1 VPEVVVKVLPRDSNK
16 LASVAKHLNYI
27 GRRGELALE
36 VDDGSGIQ
44 DRDVGNQL
52 TEDWDLDL
60 DEHRHQLDLSSA
72 GGRASPKLVHKLM
85 LSMPPGTPS
94 QSVLAAARNFLR
106 DEFALKHRYAF
117 VLHTD
122 EAHPHVHAV
131 VKAVSEQGIRLNIRK
146 STLREWRR
154 DFARHL
160 RAQGIEANATERAVR
175 GEVRINKIDG
185 IYRAQRRGVSTHIRS
200 RVRSVA
206 AELANG
212 NLSREPGKAR
222 LLQTNKEVVR
232 GWRVVGELLN
242 VVAQEDLARDV
253 ERFTSELPSPRT
265 EREQIADVLLQRI
278 QRPRTRE
285 LSGR

>member
-1 VPEVVVKVLPRDSNK
+1 
-16 LASVAKHLNYI
+16 
-27 GRRGELALE
+27 
-36 VDDGSGIQ
+36 
-44 DRDVGNQL
+44 
-52 TEDWDLDL
+52 
-60 DEHRHQLDLSSA
+60 
-72 GGRASPKLVHKLM
+72 
-85 LSMPPGTPS
+85 
-94 QSVLAAARNFLR
+94 
-106 DEFALKHRYAF
+106 

-253 ERFTSELPSPRT
+253 ERFTSALPSPRT